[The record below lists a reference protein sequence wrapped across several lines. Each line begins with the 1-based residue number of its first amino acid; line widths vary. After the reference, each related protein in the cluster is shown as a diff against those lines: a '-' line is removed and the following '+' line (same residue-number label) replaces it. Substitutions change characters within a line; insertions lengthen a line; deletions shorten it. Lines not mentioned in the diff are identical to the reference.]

1 MFILLCPQLFAS
13 GIYCKNSPT
22 YDDLFGFDV
31 DDVKDELRRGK
42 RLVRLTAETNAQTH
56 YLHNFF
62 LEIFCNTLHIKV
74 STQNTNID

>member
-42 RLVRLTAETNAQTH
+42 RLVRLTAETNAQKHIICITFFSKFFVTL
-56 YLHNFF
+56 YISKCLHK
-62 LEIFCNTLHIKV
+62 TLI
-74 STQNTNID
+74 